1 MPEKRIYRL
10 LELPWLYRLQRG
22 LLAPGG
28 EETVR
33 RLFGS
38 LVAKLPPAQRLLD
51 VGCGPSSRLWP
62 LDVHPIGVDYS
73 PSYMAAYTAS
83 GEPGVVAS
91 SGELPFP
98 SRAFDG
104 VWSIGVFHHLPD
116 ELVHRTVLE
125 MRRVCR
131 PGGYTVMFDAVLP
144 EPAWRRPFA
153 YALRRADRGR
163 HMRREQQL
171 RSLLAVDEGLTVE
184 RITYTRN
191 GLEALVV
198 YGVVR

>member
-1 MPEKRIYRL
+1 MPEQRVYRL
-10 LELPWLYRLQRG
+10 LELPWLYRLQRR

-33 RLFGS
+33 GLFGS
-38 LVAKLPPAQRLLD
+38 LLSKLPPAGRLLD

-62 LDVHPIGVDYS
+62 LNVHPIGADYS
-73 PSYMAAYTAS
+73 FSYIAAYAAK

-91 SGELPFP
+91 SGDLPFP
-98 SRAFDG
+98 SQAFDG
-104 VWSIGVFHHLPD
+104 VWSVGVFHHLPD
-116 ELVHRTVLE
+116 ELVRRTVLE

-131 PGGYTVMFDAVLP
+131 PGGYTVVLDAVLP

-153 YALRRADRGR
+153 YAQRRADRGR
-163 HMRREQQL
+163 YMRREEQL
-171 RSLLAVDEGLTVE
+171 RSLLLVDEGLSVE

-198 YGVVR
+198 CGVVR